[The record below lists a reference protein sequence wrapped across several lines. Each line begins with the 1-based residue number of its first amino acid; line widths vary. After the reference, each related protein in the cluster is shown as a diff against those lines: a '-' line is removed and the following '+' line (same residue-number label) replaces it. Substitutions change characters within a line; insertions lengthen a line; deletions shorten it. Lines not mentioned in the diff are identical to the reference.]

1 MQSQYFRKEVKTS
14 DETAPRRVAVLGA
27 TGSIGGSAL
36 DVIAAS
42 GGRLTA
48 AVLTSHRQTV
58 KLAELAR
65 RFHPEILVVTDSEA
79 DRAPL
84 AELERTT
91 RILYG
96 PDGLDEAV
104 SAPEIDVV
112 LAAIVGG
119 AGLRGSW
126 RALEAG
132 KTLALANKESL
143 VLAGSLLFDLARKT
157 GGRILP
163 VDSEHSAIW
172 QALASCRPAV
182 SPYGASV
189 GSGESAGKNLVRRL
203 ILTASGGP
211 FRNKSLDELE
221 RVTVAEALAHPTWKM
236 GKKITIDSATMM
248 NKAFEIIEARWLF
261 DLPPEKID
269 VMIHPQSIIHSMVEF
284 IDGAVLAQMGTPD
297 MRLPIQL
304 ALFGMERRRCPS
316 PSLDWSLARSLELF
330 PPDEERFPAISLG
343 RRVARDGGSA
353 GAVVNAANEVAVAAF
368 LAGKIPF
375 HKITG
380 ICQSIL
386 DHHQFEQEPSLER
399 LFELDRQ
406 ARTETET
413 WISD

>member
-1 MQSQYFRKEVKTS
+1 MRISQKC
-14 DETAPRRVAVLGA
+14 DPRRVAVLGA
-27 TGSIGGSAL
+27 TGSIGQSGL

-42 GGRLTA
+42 HGRLTA
-48 AVLTSHRQTV
+48 AVLTAHRRTA
-58 KLAELAR
+58 KLAELAE
-65 RFHPEILVVTDSEA
+65 RFRPEILVVTDPGA

-84 AELERTT
+84 AGLAKTT

-96 PDGLDEAV
+96 PEGLDEAV
-104 SAPEIDVV
+104 SSPGIDIV

-143 VLAGSLLFDLARKT
+143 VLAGSLLCGLARKT

-172 QALASCRPAV
+172 QALASCRPAEA
-182 SPYGASV
+182 PYG
-189 GSGESAGKNLVRRL
+189 SGMPGGGELVRRL

-211 FRNKSLDELE
+211 FRNRPLAELE

-261 DLPPEKID
+261 GLPPEKID

-284 IDGAVLAQMGTPD
+284 VDGAVIAQLGTPD

-304 ALFGMERRRCPS
+304 ALNGMERLPG
-316 PSLDWSLARSLELF
+316 PAAPLDWSTARTLELI

-406 ARTETET
+406 ARMETQA

>member
-1 MQSQYFRKEVKTS
+1 MQNQIIREEVRASQQ
-14 DETAPRRVAVLGA
+14 TAPRRVAVLGA
-27 TGSIGGSAL
+27 TGSIGQSAL

-42 GGRLTA
+42 DGRLTA
-48 AVLTSHRQTV
+48 AVLTAHRQTA

-65 RFHPEILVVTDSEA
+65 RFRPEIVVVTDPQA

-84 AELERTT
+84 AETERTT
-91 RILYG
+91 RVLYG
-96 PDGLDEAV
+96 PDGLDLAV
-104 SAPEIDVV
+104 SAPEVDMV

-172 QALASCRPAV
+172 QALASCRPAAT
-182 SPYGASV
+182 PYGASD
-189 GSGESAGKNLVRRL
+189 SGASGGKDLVRRL

-211 FRNKSLDELE
+211 FRNKPLDELE

-261 DLPPEKID
+261 DLPAEKID

-284 IDGAVLAQMGTPD
+284 VDGAVIAQMGTPD

-304 ALFGMERRRCPS
+304 ALCGMERRPG
-316 PSLDWSLARSLELF
+316 PAAPLDWNAARTLELL
-330 PPDEERFPAISLG
+330 PPDEERFPAIPLG

-380 ICQSIL
+380 ICQSVL
-386 DHHQFEQEPSLER
+386 EHHQFEKEPSLER
-399 LFELDRQ
+399 LFELDRR
-406 ARTETET
+406 ARMETQT